1 MSGPVFT
8 LVTACMVM
16 ALVGG
21 VSAQEVKMTGDE
33 YKAKLA
39 EYTDREAKAQDDIVT
54 LDASIASLKEQIA
67 AIQTAIDGV
76 NQEILALVDASEA
89 EVRAFGQR
97 LDRLLRQLQG
107 LDALAPEEL
116 QRRRGELKAAAMDL
130 ADLKTSK
137 IAALPEMQ
145 DKIARAEKLLGDLMM
160 RAPDQITYEVEKG
173 DHLWGIASKPETY
186 EDPYMWPRI
195 YRANRD
201 QINDPDLIY
210 PQQTLTVPI
219 AVGENEYLVTSGD
232 FLSKIASAVY
242 NDPTMWHKI
251 YKANAAQIVDPSLV
265 FPAQVLEIP
274 AN

>member
-1 MSGPVFT
+1 MRRV
-8 LVTACMVM
+8 LVA
-16 ALVGG
+16 ALLALLLTP
-21 VSAQEVKMTGDE
+21 SASR
-33 YKAKLA
+33 A
-39 EYTDREAKAQDDIVT
+39 EDPLEHVVQPGE
-54 LDASIASLKEQIA
+54 SLWQIA
-67 AIQTAIDGV
+67 A
-76 NQEILALVDASEA
+76 
-89 EVRAFGQR
+89 R
-97 LDRLLRQLQG
+97 LGGDPQLWPLL
-107 LDALAPEEL
+107 
-116 QRRRGELKAAAMDL
+116 
-130 ADLKTSK
+130 
-137 IAALPEMQ
+137 
-145 DKIARAEKLLGDLMM
+145 
-160 RAPDQITYEVEKG
+160 
-173 DHLWGIASKPETY
+173 
-186 EDPYMWPRI
+186 